1 MFGRGK
7 RGTSPHSRIDGLIGR
22 GVKVCGDVS
31 FSGGLRIDGE
41 VVGNITA
48 VDGGSSI
55 LVLSEHGRVEG
66 SVSVA
71 HAILNGEV
79 AGPLTVSES
88 LELQAG
94 AKVTGN
100 VEYKSLEVRQGA
112 VVSGALRFLGE

>member
-1 MFGRGK
+1 MGNSGR
-7 RGTSPHSRIDGLIGR
+7 
-22 GVKVCGDVS
+22 
-31 FSGGLRIDGE
+31 
-41 VVGNITA
+41 
-48 VDGGSSI
+48 
-55 LVLSEHGRVEG
+55 LSQHGRVEG